1 MTASTDTIASIISL
15 GVCAILYLLP
25 AINAKSRK
33 HPSAGAIFL
42 LNLFLGWTILGWL
55 AALIWSAAAT
65 STRVSSAQPIV
76 STESEDKYQKLERLG
91 GLKGKG
97 LITEAEYES
106 EKKKILGS

>member
-1 MTASTDTIASIISL
+1 MNTTATVTSFISI

-33 HPSAGAIFL
+33 HPSTAAIFL

-55 AALIWSAAAT
+55 AALIWSATAT
-65 STRVSSAQPIV
+65 STRVSAVAQPIV
-76 STESEDKYQKLERLG
+76 GTDGENKYQKLERLG
-91 GLKGKG
+91 GLKDKG

-106 EKKKILGS
+106 EKRKVLGS